1 MIYIDEILHTDFN
14 VFTFDFIVLKTKEIR
29 QEKIKAENWIKAIEI
44 FEQCFP
50 NSKILKINI
59 L

>member
-1 MIYIDEILHTDFN
+1 MDEILQTDFN